1 MREER
6 LKFRGRE
13 TQLLLQRYWLSDDG
27 RKREG
32 ERERW
37 LDCWT
42 TEDFRYLHS
51 AFGRESRLST
61 CSVSGRAAQ
70 VLPSPNSPRPPLRW
84 SAQAAPETLFSRRR
98 KRHSLSANH
107 LQASHS
113 LSHACSLKQ
122 HSGQIPTAWDDTW
135 GAPRSSVWRR
145 ALLDPVT
152 VGAQLYL
159 RDAR

>member
-1 MREER
+1 VGER
-6 LKFRGRE
+6 HSCYYRG
-13 TQLLLQRYWLSDDG
+13 TGYQMMG

-32 ERERW
+32 EREREKDGLTAGPRKISGISTVHLGVN
-37 LDCWT
+37 LD
-42 TEDFRYLHS
+42 FQHVLS
-51 AFGRESRLST
+51 AGALPKF
-61 CSVSGRAAQ
+61 
-70 VLPSPNSPRPPLRW
+70 LPSPNSPRPPLRW